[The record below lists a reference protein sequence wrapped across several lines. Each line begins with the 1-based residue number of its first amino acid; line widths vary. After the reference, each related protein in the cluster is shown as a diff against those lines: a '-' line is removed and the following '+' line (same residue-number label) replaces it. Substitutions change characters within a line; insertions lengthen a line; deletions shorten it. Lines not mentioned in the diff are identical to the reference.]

1 MTNTFEFQI
10 AVRNIQMTIVLNTRK
25 TSEHYRISTVEDT
38 DMTFYAQ

>member
-1 MTNTFEFQI
+1 MTNTFDFQI

-25 TSEHYRISTVEDT
+25 TREHYRISTVKDT